1 MSKPQILVVEDDR
14 HLIEG
19 IREILEINGYE
30 VMTAN
35 NGEAGLEILRSY
47 AKPPDLIVSDIM
59 MPRMDGYDFCK
70 EVRSLDKWAVIP
82 FIFLTA
88 KGERDDIKRGKSLGV
103 DDYVVKPF
111 DAEELLIVVKAKLET
126 QQIRQKVWQDEVS
139 NVKHNILTILNH
151 EFRTPLT
158 YVVAYADM
166 LHRDAD
172 ELSKEEMISFL
183 RGINA
188 GASRLRRLVESFILL
203 VELETGEAADTFG
216 WRQGLMSNYMAL
228 LRSIAVKYTELA
240 EEKQVTI
247 EVDVESDLPAIKAD
261 HEYLTAALECLVDNA
276 IKFSDKPGT
285 VVKLSAYQ
293 EGEHVCLTVRDQGRG
308 IPNYELKNIF
318 QKFYQIDRNKYE
330 DQGAGSGLAIVKG
343 VIELHGGT
351 IVVDSPPGEGTTFT
365 IYLPISHPENG
376 R

>member
-1 MSKPQILVVEDDR
+1 
-14 HLIEG
+14 
-19 IREILEINGYE
+19 
-30 VMTAN
+30 
-35 NGEAGLEILRSY
+35 
-47 AKPPDLIVSDIM
+47 
-59 MPRMDGYDFCK
+59 
-70 EVRSLDKWAVIP
+70 
-82 FIFLTA
+82 
-88 KGERDDIKRGKSLGV
+88 
-103 DDYVVKPF
+103 
-111 DAEELLIVVKAKLET
+111 
-126 QQIRQKVWQDEVS
+126 
-139 NVKHNILTILNH
+139 
-151 EFRTPLT
+151 
-158 YVVAYADM
+158 
-166 LHRDAD
+166 
-172 ELSKEEMISFL
+172 L

>member
-1 MSKPQILVVEDDR
+1 MSKPRILVVEDDR

-35 NGEAGLEILRSY
+35 NGEAGLEVLRSY
-47 AKPPDLIVSDIM
+47 AIPPDLIVSDIM

-188 GASRLRRLVESFILL
+188 GASRLRRLIESFILL
-203 VELETGEAADTFG
+203 VELETGEAAETFG
-216 WRQGLMSNYMAL
+216 WRQSLMTNYMAL
-228 LRSIAVKYTELA
+228 LRSIVVKYADQA
-240 EEKQVTI
+240 EEKQVTLEI
-247 EVDVESDLPAIKAD
+247 DVEDDLPVIKAD
-261 HEYLTAALECLVDNA
+261 HEYLTAALECLVDNG

-285 VVKLSAYQ
+285 VV
-293 EGEHVCLTVRDQGRG
+293 
-308 IPNYELKNIF
+308 
-318 QKFYQIDRNKYE
+318 
-330 DQGAGSGLAIVKG
+330 
-343 VIELHGGT
+343 
-351 IVVDSPPGEGTTFT
+351 
-365 IYLPISHPENG
+365 
-376 R
+376 

>member
-1 MSKPQILVVEDDR
+1 MSKAQILVVEDDR
-14 HLIEG
+14 HLVEG

-30 VMTAN
+30 VMTAS

-47 AKPPDLIVSDIM
+47 PKPPDLIVSDIM

-70 EVRSLDKWAVIP
+70 EVRARDKWAVIP

-111 DAEELLIVVKAKLET
+111 DAEELLIVVRAKLAT
-126 QQIRQKVWQDEVS
+126 QQIRQKVWQNEVS
-139 NVKHNILTILNH
+139 NIKHNILTILNH

-172 ELSKEEMISFL
+172 ELSKEEMLSFL

-188 GASRLRRLVESFILL
+188 GAGRLRRLVENFILL
-203 VELETGEAADTFG
+203 VELETGEAEQTFG
-216 WRQGLMSNYMAL
+216 WRHNLMVSYMAL
-228 LRSIAVKYTELA
+228 LRSIAVKYMELA

-247 EVDVESDLPAIKAD
+247 EVNVEDDLPAIKAD

-276 IKFSDKPGT
+276 VKFSDKPGT
-285 VVKLSAYQ
+285 VITLSAYLQ
-293 EGEHVCLTVRDQGRG
+293 DEHVCLAVNDQGRG
-308 IPNYELKNIF
+308 IPEHELENIF
-318 QKFYQIDRNKYE
+318 QTFYQIDRDRFE
-330 DQGAGSGLAIVKG
+330 DQGAGSGLAIVDG
-343 VIELHGGT
+343 VTKLHGGSIMVEST
-351 IVVDSPPGEGTTFT
+351 PGQGTRFT
-365 IYLPISHPENG
+365 IQLPIPRPENG

>member
-47 AKPPDLIVSDIM
+47 PKPPDLIVSDIM

-216 WRQGLMSNYMAL
+216 WRQSLMTNYMAL
-228 LRSIAVKYTELA
+228 LRSIAVKYADLA
-240 EEKQVTI
+240 EEKQVAI
-247 EVDVESDLPAIKAD
+247 AIDVEDSLPAIKAD

-285 VVKLSAYQ
+285 VVSLSAYQ
-293 EGEHVCLTVRDQGRG
+293 EDGHVCLLVRDQGRG
-308 IPNYELKNIF
+308 IPNHELKNIF
-318 QKFYQIDRNKYE
+318 QKFYQIDRNRYE

-351 IVVDSPPGEGTTFT
+351 IVVDSPPGEGTTFI

>member
-1 MSKPQILVVEDDR
+1 MSKAQILVVEDDR
-14 HLIEG
+14 HLVEG

-30 VMTAN
+30 VMTAS

-47 AKPPDLIVSDIM
+47 PKPPDLIVSDIM
-59 MPRMDGYDFCK
+59 MPRMDGYEFCK
-70 EVRSLDKWAVIP
+70 EVRSCDKWAVIP

-111 DAEELLIVVKAKLET
+111 DAEELLIVVRAKLAT
-126 QQIRQKVWQDEVS
+126 QQIRQKVWQNEVS
-139 NVKHNILTILNH
+139 NIKHNILTILNH

-172 ELSKEEMISFL
+172 ELSKEEMLSFL

-188 GASRLRRLVESFILL
+188 GAGRLRRLVENFILL
-203 VELETGEAADTFG
+203 VELETGEAEETFG
-216 WRQGLMSNYMAL
+216 WRSSLMVSYMAL
-228 LRSIAVKYTELA
+228 LRSIAVKYMELA

-247 EVDVESDLPAIKAD
+247 EVSVEDDLPAIKAD
-261 HEYLTAALECLVDNA
+261 QEYLSAALECLVDNA
-276 IKFSDKPGT
+276 VKFSDKPGT
-285 VVKLSAYQ
+285 VITLSAYLQ
-293 EGEHVCLTVRDQGRG
+293 DEHVCLVVADQGRG
-308 IPNYELKNIF
+308 IPEHELENIF
-318 QKFYQIDRNKYE
+318 QTFYQIDRDRFE
-330 DQGAGSGLAIVKG
+330 DQGAGSGLAIVDG
-343 VIELHGGT
+343 VTKLHGGSIMVEST
-351 IVVDSPPGEGTTFT
+351 PGQGTRFT
-365 IYLPISHPENG
+365 IQLPVPRSENV